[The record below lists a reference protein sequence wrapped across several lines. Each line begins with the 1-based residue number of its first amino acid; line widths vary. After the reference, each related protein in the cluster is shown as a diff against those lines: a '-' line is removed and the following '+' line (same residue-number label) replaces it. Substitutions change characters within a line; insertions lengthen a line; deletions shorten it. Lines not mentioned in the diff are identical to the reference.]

1 MYTKGLSFQPIAIS
15 FHFHFGSHS
24 YNNLNNVV
32 INRGKL
38 LQTAVHS
45 LQLFDRSM
53 DQVSVLRLFT
63 SIGI

>member
-1 MYTKGLSFQPIAIS
+1 MRFEDN
-15 FHFHFGSHS
+15 HFYFASLCDR

-45 LQLFDRSM
+45 LQIFDRSM
-53 DQVSVLRLFT
+53 DQVSRVLPLCNN
-63 SIGI
+63 

>member
-1 MYTKGLSFQPIAIS
+1 MNEIIEFKLFIFTSNR
-15 FHFHFGSHS
+15 

-53 DQVSVLRLFT
+53 DQVSFDKLFT
-63 SIGI
+63 LFSSLKS